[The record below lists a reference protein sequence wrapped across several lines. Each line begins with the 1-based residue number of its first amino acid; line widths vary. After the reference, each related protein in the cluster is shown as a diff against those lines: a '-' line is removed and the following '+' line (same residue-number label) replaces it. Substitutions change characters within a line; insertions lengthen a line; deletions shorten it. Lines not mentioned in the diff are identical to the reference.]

1 MNRRS
6 QTWLTQPG
14 WGNGLCWEGAGRFL
28 PRYCIKKVVWALH
41 WHGGFTLQGERYRG
55 TGKEQD
61 QTTPLWWHKCKGTN
75 TENKMSAIL
84 TRRKRHPR
92 PFYQA
97 ELTNAENVLGCCINP
112 FIPQWL
118 CLHWNPEVLTQAKL
132 PVDLVLKALIRK
144 YAQWLQWELCL
155 NNYSGYGP

>member
-1 MNRRS
+1 MGS
-6 QTWLTQPG
+6 
-14 WGNGLCWEGAGRFL
+14 AGRGQGDSYL
-28 PRYCIKKVVWALH
+28 GTVLKKWFELYNDM
-41 WHGGFTLQGERYRG
+41 GGSLSKGKDTGDQGKSRTRQHCFG
-55 TGKEQD
+55 D
-61 QTTPLWWHKCKGTN
+61 TN
-75 TENKMSAIL
+75 ARAPTQWVMENKMSAIL